1 MLRPRV
7 IPEVFCVRQCVKQV
21 DPETVLSKQI
31 HDQQQVESRT
41 VVSLFKLTWGMHV
54 LYYYYYDP
62 FFTQMTLM
70 SYFKHVCEDSQ
81 SGQGWRVSLFSFWF
95 TPCCSTVLIKDHQ
108 ALHRKTTSVA
118 DMEQQYVGVS
128 FVLRTVVEWLHA
140 VGGAHHNLPLI
151 VTLLH
156 SSQLLLSRYTSPV
169 RVLTHTMTAPWIHQ
183 SVLHR

>member
-41 VVSLFKLTWGMHV
+41 VVSLFKLTWGMYV

-70 SYFKHVCEDSQ
+70 SYFKLSVKILSQVKVEEFRYSRSDLHHVAQ
-81 SGQGWRVSLFSFWF
+81 
-95 TPCCSTVLIKDHQ
+95 
-108 ALHRKTTSVA
+108 
-118 DMEQQYVGVS
+118 
-128 FVLRTVVEWLHA
+128 
-140 VGGAHHNLPLI
+140 
-151 VTLLH
+151 
-156 SSQLLLSRYTSPV
+156 RY
-169 RVLTHTMTAPWIHQ
+169 W
-183 SVLHR
+183 